1 MKGWGVGRLLVIAML
16 VYDGCAIA
24 QTAEAP
30 EPLAVMEFG
39 GAVERSLSFHEWSYG
54 PTVAVESTISER
66 WLEVEAGVTP
76 LFGHHS
82 TEWGTDL
89 IFKKPWTL
97 SSRAEFMLGVGP
109 EWIHSNARGGPA
121 NAGAIELVPD
131 FMYWPKGQHRFGWYL
146 EPSYEYKLGPEHE
159 HSFALAGGLLIGI
172 GKRR

>member
-1 MKGWGVGRLLVIAML
+1 MVS
-16 VYDGCAIA
+16 
-24 QTAEAP
+24 QTQDAP

-39 GAVERSLSFHEWSYG
+39 GSVERSLSSHESSYG

-82 TEWGTDL
+82 TEWGTDF

-121 NAGAIELVPD
+121 NAGAIEIVPD
-131 FMYWPKGQHRFGWYL
+131 FMFWPKRQHRFGWYM

-159 HSFALAGGLLIGI
+159 HSIAIAGGLLIAI